1 MQKTGRTIYEELK
14 DVGSKIIDIEECISE
29 LKDSDTCPRNHYSLG
44 ILQTELGVQKNK
56 QRALFDKKY
65 ETEG

>member
-1 MQKTGRTIYEELK
+1 MQKTGRTIFEEIKEVGLVIDDLEKSIDELK
-14 DVGSKIIDIEECISE
+14 EQDF
-29 LKDSDTCPRNHYSLG
+29 PRSNYSLG

-56 QRALFDKKY
+56 QRSLCEKKY